1 MEQER
6 YGYIELTDEGKVVAH
21 EIYSRHLT
29 LFRFFRDVLGVDARV
44 ANQDACMMEHYLSE
58 ETLTK
63 LKRFVERLLEGGE

>member
-1 MEQER
+1 MHMR
-6 YGYIELTDEGKVVAH
+6 SIRA
-21 EIYSRHLT
+21 ISRC
-29 LFRFFRDVLGVDARV
+29 FVFFRDVLGVDARV